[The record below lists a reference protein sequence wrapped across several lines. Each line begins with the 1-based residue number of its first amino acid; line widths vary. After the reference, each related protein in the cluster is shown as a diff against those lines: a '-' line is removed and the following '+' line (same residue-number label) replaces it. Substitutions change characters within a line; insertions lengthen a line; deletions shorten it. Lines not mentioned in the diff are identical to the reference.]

1 MTPLEVTMS
10 DDIDRLV
17 ESLDSTGKEFRQA
30 VKNVF
35 SSIQPVLDQR
45 PDYQSAAIAERIVE
59 PERMLVFR
67 VPWLDD
73 QEQVRVNRAFRVEMS
88 SAIGPYK
95 GGLRFHP
102 SVSESTFKFL
112 AFEQVFTNAL
122 TTLPLG
128 GAAGGSN
135 FDPKGK
141 SDGEIMRFC
150 QSLMSE
156 LFRHIGP
163 RTDIP
168 SGDIGVGGREI
179 GYLFGMYRKL
189 RNEFSGAITGK
200 GLGWGGSLLRAE
212 AAGYGC
218 VYFAAAMLATR
229 NQTLE
234 GKTCLVSGS
243 GKVAQSVAEK
253 LIEQGAK
260 VLTLSDSFG
269 HIYDETGI
277 DREKL
282 QFVKH
287 LKNVRREPIEAFTE
301 AYPHAI
307 YVQTDYRL
315 DENPLWS
322 HWADCVFPAA
332 TENEIGEKD
341 TYNMINNRV
350 KVVCEAANMPCTLAA
365 ADLLR
370 SKKDILYAPAKAANA
385 GGVAVA
391 GLEMAQ
397 NSMRLSW
404 TREEVDQ
411 RLKLIMQNIHQTCLQ
426 AAERY
431 GTPGSYVNG
440 ANIAGFVKVADA
452 MLDQGVI

>member
-1 MTPLEVTMS
+1 MLNRIEE
-10 DDIDRLV
+10 LV
-17 ESLDSTGKEFRQA
+17 ESLDSDGQEFRQA

-35 SSIQPVLDQR
+35 KSILPVLDQR
-45 PDYQSAAIAERIVE
+45 PDYRSASIVERIIE
-59 PERMLVFR
+59 PERMVTFR

-73 QEQVRVNRAFRVEMS
+73 QERVRVNRAFRVEMS

-102 SVSESTFKFL
+102 SVSDSIFKFL

-128 GAAGGSN
+128 GASGGSN

-141 SDGEIMRFC
+141 SDGEVMRFC
-150 QSLMSE
+150 QSFMAE

-163 RTDIP
+163 QSDIP
-168 SGDIGVGGREI
+168 SGDIGVGNREI

-189 RNEFSGAITGK
+189 RNEFSGALTGK
-200 GLGWGGSLLRAE
+200 GLGWGGSLLRPE

-218 VYFAAAMLATR
+218 VYFAASMLATR
-229 NQTLE
+229 NQTLQ

-253 LIEQGAK
+253 LIDLGAK
-260 VLTLSDSFG
+260 VLTLSDSYG
-269 HIYDETGI
+269 HIYDEAGI

-282 QFVKH
+282 QFIKN
-287 LKNVRREPIEAFTE
+287 LKNVRRERLAAYTE
-301 AYPHAI
+301 AYPQAV
-307 YVQTDYRL
+307 YMETDYQR
-315 DENPLWS
+315 DENPLWGY
-322 HWADCVFPAA
+322 WADCVFPAA

-341 TYNMINNRV
+341 AYKLINNRV

-365 ADLLR
+365 TEILT

-404 TREEVDQ
+404 TRDEVDQ

-426 AAERY
+426 AAESY

-452 MLDQGVI
+452 MLDQGVV